1 MAKEENEWSTN
12 EFNLFQNIQGLPP
25 AAADDRFLQMMYDVV
40 LFSPGEDYNFRESV
54 RAGLIERMFY
64 DYGVV
69 FEDAFD
75 WEAYRLNGESD
86 G

>member
-1 MAKEENEWSTN
+1 MSKEFEEWSKS

-25 AAADDRFLQMMYDVV
+25 EAANDRFLQMMYDIV

-54 RAGLIERMFY
+54 RAGFIERMFY

-69 FEDAFD
+69 FEDSFD
-75 WEAYRLNGESD
+75 WEAYRLGGESD